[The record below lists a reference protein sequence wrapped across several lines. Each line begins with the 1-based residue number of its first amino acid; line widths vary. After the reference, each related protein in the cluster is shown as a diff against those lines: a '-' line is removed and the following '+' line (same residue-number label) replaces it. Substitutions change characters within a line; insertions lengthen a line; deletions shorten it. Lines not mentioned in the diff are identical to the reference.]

1 MAARATLGSAWLRA
15 FIADRGKEIFIVE
28 GISVVG

>member
-1 MAARATLGSAWLRA
+1 MSLTASLSSAWLRA
-15 FIADRGKEIFIVE
+15 FIADRGREIFIAE

>member
-1 MAARATLGSAWLRA
+1 MALTASLSSAWVRS
-15 FIADRGKEIFIVE
+15 FIADRGREIFIVE